1 MLQREKKRNIDG
13 KINGKKEENENNNQA
28 LTRKKRNTKNYKE
41 KRKIDITESEEQ
53 ISKII

>member
-28 LTRKKRNTKNYKE
+28 LTRKKKKY
-41 KRKIDITESEEQ
+41 EEL
-53 ISKII
+53 